1 MSDVV
6 LVHNDPWKIMTTIAT
21 QNTTN
26 TTVERLEYLAY
37 RVDVMNGE
45 GKVLLVNSSTS
56 LGVVMGLRHAQVR
69 IFIHKKSSTITI
81 TLSTTPSLY
90 LPVIF

>member
-1 MSDVV
+1 MSGIS
-6 LVHNDPWKIMTTIAT
+6 LMLCY
-21 QNTTN
+21 
-26 TTVERLEYLAY
+26 ER
-37 RVDVMNGE
+37 ME

-56 LGVVMGLRHAQVR
+56 LGVIMELRHAQVR